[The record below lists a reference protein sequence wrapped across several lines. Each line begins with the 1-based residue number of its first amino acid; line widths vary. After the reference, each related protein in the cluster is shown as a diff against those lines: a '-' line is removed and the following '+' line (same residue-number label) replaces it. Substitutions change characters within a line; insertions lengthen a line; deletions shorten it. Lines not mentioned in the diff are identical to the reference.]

1 MTPSPISVLAIDTTS
16 EFLSLAVR
24 AGDRPAA
31 SRYLLCGNGTSRVL
45 FREIDA
51 LLAEV
56 GIAPAGLEL
65 LLVAVGPGSF
75 TGTRIGMAAAA
86 TFAQV
91 TGRPLIGVDTLH
103 LLAAQSVSND
113 GSRVHAVLNCV
124 RDEVYH
130 APYVWRDGQL
140 EAEAAI
146 ALSTIPEL
154 AAAVGDTPV
163 VLRRFP
169 PAPPEWDD
177 DLARLKRAEL
187 RSSHPDGLLLLEA
200 GIARFRSNRAGPF
213 PRPEPIYLKS
223 EAFRKWSP
231 AAP

>member
-1 MTPSPISVLAIDTTS
+1 M
-16 EFLSLAVR
+16 
-24 AGDRPAA
+24 A

-45 FREIDA
+45 LREIDS
-51 LLAEV
+51 LLVGV
-56 GIAPAGLEL
+56 GIAPADLEL

-91 TGRPLIGVDTLH
+91 TERPLIGVDTLH
-103 LLAAQSVSND
+103 LLAAQSVPND

-130 APYVWRDGQL
+130 APYIWRDGLL
-140 EAEAAI
+140 EAEAPI
-146 ALSTIPEL
+146 ALSTIPQL
-154 AAAVGDTPV
+154 AATVAGTPV

-169 PAPPEWDD
+169 PASPQWDD
-177 DLARLKRAEL
+177 DLARLNRAEL
-187 RSSHPDGLLLLEA
+187 RRSHPDGTLLLEA
-200 GIARFRSNRAGPF
+200 GTARYRSNRAGPF